1 MESGNQILLN
11 YASLVRSS
19 LFIKLIMIYAIL
31 ILHCIVTSNKDD
43 PCTFSTLTMI
53 ASASSV
59 CFFLVVLSLVL
70 SFIVGFACGHCNKR
84 FNGRAK
90 DDLLK
95 SSDRPFRLAMGYPN
109 VEAVYECPDDV
120 KHQNHEPKLE
130 DNIAYAPLQQFQQS

>member
-1 MESGNQILLN
+1 M
-11 YASLVRSS
+11 
-19 LFIKLIMIYAIL
+19 
-31 ILHCIVTSNKDD
+31 HCIVTSNKDD
-43 PCTFSTLTMI
+43 PTFNVLTMI
-53 ASASSV
+53 ATASSV

-95 SSDRPFRLAMGYPN
+95 SCDRPFCLAMKYPI
-109 VEAVYECPDDV
+109 VEAVYECPDNV

-130 DNIAYAPLQQFQQS
+130 ENVAYAPLQQFRQS